1 MSRAATARAEIAA
14 AVRSARVTAGMS
26 RSDVAARAHVAYNA
40 IARVESGNHLP
51 RAALTTRIAKA
62 IGVNPRKWLAIVRPG
77 HDEMT
82 ASAVARVTG
91 ANREMT
97 NAAIRAGYLA
107 KADTS
112 RSRVTAER
120 VSLGLTGS
128 ALAARADV
136 FPSHLSALET
146 GLHSPREADTGDWR
160 SIAVAVAEALGST
173 PAELWPEHAPKVPR
187 LPRPESPA
195 RPDDLYLAAETSA
208 RLRAAIAQLP
218 ARHAAVIALRF
229 GLRCGPRVL
238 PGAAVVANATADC
251 GGMHLRD
258 VGALLGVS
266 GERVRQLEHEA
277 LGRLAHLLGD
287 LRP

>member
-14 AVRSARVTAGMS
+14 AVRSARATAGMT
-26 RSDVAARAHVAYNA
+26 RNDVADRAGVGYGA
-40 IARVESGNHLP
+40 IARVESGDHLP
-51 RAALTTRIAKA
+51 RPVLTARIAKA
-62 IGVNPRKWLAIVRPG
+62 LGVNPRKWLAIVRPG
-77 HDEMT
+77 HAELA
-82 ASAVARVTG
+82 ASAIARVTG
-91 ANREMT
+91 ANREAT

-120 VSLGLTGS
+120 VAFGLTGV

-146 GLHSPREADTGDWR
+146 GLHSPREADSDDWR
-160 SIAVAVAEALGST
+160 PVAIAVADALGMT

-208 RLRAAIAQLP
+208 RLRAAVAQLP

-229 GLRCGPRVL
+229 GLPCGPRVL
-238 PGAAVVANATADC
+238 PGAAAVTD
-251 GGMHLRD
+251 GDGMHLRD
-258 VGALLGVS
+258 VGALIGVS
-266 GERVRQLEHEA
+266 GERVRQIEA
-277 LGRLAHLLGD
+277 QALAALAKALGD